1 MSSSDLSLL
10 SGCMS
15 LAAVGRGVDELEGD
29 ETIQLKVGNRL
40 YRVSKSRLSL
50 RSPFF
55 RGLFQLLKVGEGDRT
70 PISLE
75 VKEPEWLAYLWFI
88 HADPLAWDIFSTSP
102 ASTEK
107 CARLLGLVL
116 AAQLFLAVEVAQ
128 WAVDEAL
135 GMLTQPGR
143 AFYVD
148 AELARLLLSV
158 ASCYRGSA
166 DCTITTI
173 CQDVVCDAL
182 HPNRPGELSEDPIRA
197 LEAARG
203 NNFVLAHIYFYIL
216 LKGQNYD
223 WKRDIRM
230 RPVDRVRLLCGNCSL
245 LHQKSGARRTFPELT
260 HSRPASSSPSG
271 VAQGRW
277 AALWATY
284 PLLSS
289 LNFAAKNV
297 LQAAYRA
304 PRRQVTAPWGP
315 VMDAR
320 IATARGELWEHFDEQ
335 LWDLGL

>member
-15 LAAVGRGVDELEGD
+15 LAAVGLGVDELEGD

-107 CARLLGLVL
+107 CARLLGLAL
-116 AAQLFLAVEVAQ
+116 AARLFLAVEVAQ

-135 GMLTQPGR
+135 EMLTQPGQ

-148 AELARLLLSV
+148 AELSRLLLSV

-182 HPNRPGELSEDPIRA
+182 HPNRPGELSEDPIRVV
-197 LEAARG
+197 EVARS
-203 NNFVLAHIYFYIL
+203 NKFVLSHVYFYIL

-223 WKRDIRM
+223 WMGDVRIG
-230 RPVDRVRLLCGNCSL
+230 PVDRVRLLCGAYSL
-245 LHQKSGARRTFPELT
+245 SLQNAWATSTFPEFT
-260 HSRPASSSPSG
+260 FSRPASSSA
-271 VAQGRW
+271 AQPEEAG
-277 AALWATY
+277 A
-284 PLLSS
+284 PL
-289 LNFAAKNV
+289 V
-297 LQAAYRA
+297 QAASTWHPKVHWKIMA
-304 PRRQVTAPWGP
+304 
-315 VMDAR
+315 
-320 IATARGELWEHFDEQ
+320 ARGELWKHFDEQ